1 MRKILSV
8 LAVLAIAT
16 ALSLSLTSCDLLG
29 ALGDLGGTGGAG
41 GLGGLYDDSIESI
54 DNSKDLIEFV
64 PGLEEDNY
72 APDEDYYLSKAIDL
86 VTEIRGNYSIER
98 PFMLDESDDTKR
110 IYKNI
115 YFYEEDYFQLL
126 YFKNGS
132 PISHVYAMLSD
143 ENDSEYAEVEY
154 TDGGNPLQV
163 NIIKSGIYDLILDV
177 TTLEIDMVRVGNID
191 TPVYETIKSCEL
203 YIHNSLNDYTYTE
216 MAFNKE
222 TNEYYL
228 ETQIPRGASLGFFSA
243 SHNSRYKV
251 IVDSSIVNKTIYY
264 HDISPDLMYANVGGT
279 YKVYINAKTYQ
290 VRFELQNPDTASYFC
305 QVGFG
310 EDVVLSPVSQDTP
323 YLFRYEFLPE
333 VENKHAIIP
342 SFYPELGFS
351 YVLEIIDEEGLVEGG
366 DSLFGNGTTY
376 ILEINLK
383 DFTLTVTEKN

>member
-1 MRKILSV
+1 MKRIICLIALTVV
-8 LAVLAIAT
+8 LA
-16 ALSLSLTSCDLLG
+16 LTLTGCEILG
-29 ALGDLGGTGGAG
+29 LLGDLASGGSGGLG

-54 DNSKDLIEFV
+54 DNSKDLTEYHPDLGDDTYV
-64 PGLEEDNY
+64 PN
-72 APDEDYYLSKAIDL
+72 EDYYTSKAISL
-86 VTEIRGNYSIER
+86 VTEIRGNYSHDR
-98 PFMLDESDDTKR
+98 PFILDKTDDTLR

-115 YFYEEDYFQLL
+115 YLYEEDYLQIL
-126 YFKNGS
+126 YTKDGS
-132 PISHVYAMLSD
+132 PISYVYAMLSD
-143 ENDSEYAEVEY
+143 EGDSEYAEVEY
-154 TDGGNPLQV
+154 TEGGKPLQINV
-163 NIIKSGIYDLILDV
+163 IKSGIYDLVLD
-177 TTLEIDMVRVGNID
+177 TKTLGIDMVRVSNID
-191 TPVYETIKSCEL
+191 TPVYETIKTCEF

-216 MAFNKE
+216 MAFNSE

-251 IVDSSIVNKTIYY
+251 IVDSEIVNKTIYY
-264 HDISPDLMYANVGGT
+264 HDINPELMYANVGGE

-305 QVGFG
+305 QAGFG
-310 EDVVLSPVSQDTP
+310 DDVVLSPVAEDTP

-383 DFTLTVTEKN
+383 DFTLTVSKQN